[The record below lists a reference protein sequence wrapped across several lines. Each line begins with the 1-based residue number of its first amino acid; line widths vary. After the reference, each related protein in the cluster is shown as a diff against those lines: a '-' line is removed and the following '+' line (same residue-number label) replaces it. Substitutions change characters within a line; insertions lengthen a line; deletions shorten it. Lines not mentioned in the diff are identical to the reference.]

1 MTMNARMRPLLASA
15 LAAGLLLGACSDTEE
30 PEIGEEVGEIGGE
43 VEEEGA
49 ELEEEGGELLE
60 EDE

>member
-1 MTMNARMRPLLASA
+1 MTMNARLRPLFASA

-43 VEEEGA
+43 
-49 ELEEEGGELLE
+49 LEEEGGELGGEME
-60 EDE
+60 EEEEE